1 MRSGIAEASIYI
13 TADWRGRG
21 VAKELMKEL
30 VECTEASGFYSI
42 QAEVLSGNTASL
54 NLCKK
59 IGFREIGY
67 RERFGRMPD
76 GTWYDVF
83 LMEKRREDD

>member
-13 TADWRGRG
+13 TADARGKG
-21 VAKELMKEL
+21 VATRLAKDLI
-30 VECTEASGFYSI
+30 ECAQANGFYSI
-42 QAEVLSGNTASL
+42 QGEVVKENTASY

-59 IGFREIGY
+59 VGFREIGF

-76 GTWYDVF
+76 GTWHDMI
-83 LMEKRREDD
+83 LMEIRSEK